1 MVHGNFFPMEVGLSS
16 PSLTVSVLVC
26 FPGTFPMSSMSSHS
40 FVEPDAKW
48 PHDFH
53 DFYCFNDYLPLLLLI
68 LYIWLSP
75 LFSVK
80 LTNR

>member
-48 PHDFH
+48 PLFMISIVSMIICPYY
-53 DFYCFNDYLPLLLLI
+53 FLFCISGFL
-68 LYIWLSP
+68 
-75 LFSVK
+75 LFSQ
-80 LTNR
+80 LS